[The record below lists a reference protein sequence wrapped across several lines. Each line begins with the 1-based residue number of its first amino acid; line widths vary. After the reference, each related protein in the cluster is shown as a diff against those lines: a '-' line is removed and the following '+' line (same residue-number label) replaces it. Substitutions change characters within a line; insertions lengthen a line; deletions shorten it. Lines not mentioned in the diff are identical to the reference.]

1 MPPKPIAPGLQG
13 LLGEAAVL
21 KQHMLQ
27 EKRRE
32 YEAAPEFLQ
41 NTMVRLPARLQ
52 RARRA
57 SHSAHNATRRAVE
70 GCSSLRWDSLSAPL
84 TAGVR
89 EEGGH
94 AGAARARL
102 GRG

>member
-41 NTMVRLPARLQ
+41 NTLVR
-52 RARRA
+52 
-57 SHSAHNATRRAVE
+57 
-70 GCSSLRWDSLSAPL
+70 
-84 TAGVR
+84 
-89 EEGGH
+89 
-94 AGAARARL
+94 GAACCL
-102 GRG
+102 H